1 MQCAW
6 DEEWGALGYRRVL
19 GVLLR
24 LTRYTSFLYGGDDKL
39 KVSESDVLLD
49 IARKSNQVLE
59 RGRGRGGRG
68 RDRSEEDGIER
79 RKDVSQSYKNKNNNC
94 NRNNDD
100 DSDDDVDFLDN
111 YRGNRKCRNKDGDVE
126 RKIELK
132 KEKEKA
138 IELATQIIFAFHDSI
153 SPFLDNL
160 WSVRNLQIKCISNLF
175 NSPNI
180 GKLKN
185 DMVPIFLNLMCDFDI
200 RNRIAVARLVKDI
213 CWNINYPNFFIH

>member
-19 GVLLR
+19 GILLR

-39 KVSESDVLLD
+39 KVRELDVLLD
-49 IARKSNQVLE
+49 YARKSNEDLE

-68 RDRSEEDGIER
+68 GDRSEEDGIER
-79 RKDVSQSYKNKNNNC
+79 RKDMSQSDKNNN
-94 NRNNDD
+94 NNNNIRSYDD
-100 DSDDDVDFLDN
+100 DSDDNVDFLDN
-111 YRGNRKCRNKDGDVE
+111 YKSNRKYRNGDGDIE
-126 RKIELK
+126 RKKELK

-180 GKLKN
+180 EKLKN

-200 RNRIAVARLVKDI
+200 RNRIAVAR
-213 CWNINYPNFFIH
+213 

>member
-19 GVLLR
+19 GILLR
-24 LTRYTSFLYGGDDKL
+24 LTRYTSFLYGGDDKW
-39 KVSESDVLLD
+39 KVRDLDAVMD
-49 IARKSNQVLE
+49 IARKSNEELE
-59 RGRGRGGRG
+59 RGRDRGGRGGRD
-68 RDRSEEDGIER
+68 RDRSEEDEIER
-79 RKDVSQSYKNKNNNC
+79 RKDMSQSHKNKKKNYDM
-94 NRNNDD
+94 RNNSDG
-100 DSDDDVDFLDN
+100 SDDNVDFLDN
-111 YRGNRKCRNKDGDVE
+111 YTGNRKYRNGDGDIE
-126 RKIELK
+126 RKKELK

-160 WSVRNLQIKCISNLF
+160 WSVRNLQIRCISNLF

-200 RNRIAVARLVKDI
+200 RNRIAVAR
-213 CWNINYPNFFIH
+213 